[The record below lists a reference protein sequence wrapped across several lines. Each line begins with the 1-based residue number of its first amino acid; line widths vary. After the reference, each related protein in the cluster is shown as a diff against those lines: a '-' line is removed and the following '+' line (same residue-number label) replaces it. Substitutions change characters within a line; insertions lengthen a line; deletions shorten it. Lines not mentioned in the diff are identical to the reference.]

1 MLLWKDKENLI
12 NQSSPPGVFELKK
25 FKKLAIFLFSISLSL
40 SIITP
45 SQAEELAN
53 PLLVPVNSQPGLVI
67 NPVPS
72 EIALG
77 TKFSISGAID
87 PAMLNV
93 TLTCSGFS

>member
-1 MLLWKDKENLI
+1 M
-12 NQSSPPGVFELKK
+12 KK
-25 FKKLAIFLFSISLSL
+25 FKRLAIFLFSISLSL

-45 SQAEELAN
+45 TQAEELAN
-53 PLLVPVNSQPGLVI
+53 PLLVPVNSQPGLVL

-87 PAMLNV
+87 PAKKNV
-93 TLTCSGFS
+93 NMPSRGAMHNTPIFPSCMF